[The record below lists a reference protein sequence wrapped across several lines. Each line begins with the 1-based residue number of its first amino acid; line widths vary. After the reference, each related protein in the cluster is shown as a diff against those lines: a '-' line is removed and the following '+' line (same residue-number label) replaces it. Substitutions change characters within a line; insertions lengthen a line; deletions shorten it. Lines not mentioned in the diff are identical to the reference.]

1 MITLNV
7 GLFLGLLGLATWSIF
22 CNIHILYKWH
32 KQIKEGETSEEE
44 YKNRFLSFKNARERQ
59 YDLTITNPSQI
70 KESEVV

>member
-7 GLFLGLLGLATWSIF
+7 GLFLGLLGLTTWSIF
-22 CNIHILYKWH
+22 CNIYILYKWH

-70 KESEVV
+70 KESEVA

>member
-1 MITLNV
+1 MITLDA

-22 CNIHILYKWH
+22 CNIYILYKWH
-32 KQIKEGETSEEE
+32 KQIKEGETSKEE